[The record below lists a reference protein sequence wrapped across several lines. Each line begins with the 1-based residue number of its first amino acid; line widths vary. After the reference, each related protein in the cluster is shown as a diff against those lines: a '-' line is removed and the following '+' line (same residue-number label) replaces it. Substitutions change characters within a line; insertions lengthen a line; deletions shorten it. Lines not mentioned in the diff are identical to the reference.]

1 MDNNTPIFPD
11 GLTWKDPAEK
21 APTWIKGQIHVNAA
35 KLTQWLQSNPGLI
48 SERGYIVFD
57 LKESKK
63 GGLYFSVNTW
73 KPTKQD
79 LLNVSYYGCCR
90 LP

>member
-48 SERGYIVFD
+48 S
-57 LKESKK
+57 KEDI
-63 GGLYFSVNTW
+63 LYLT
-73 KPTKQD
+73 
-79 LLNVSYYGCCR
+79 
-90 LP
+90 